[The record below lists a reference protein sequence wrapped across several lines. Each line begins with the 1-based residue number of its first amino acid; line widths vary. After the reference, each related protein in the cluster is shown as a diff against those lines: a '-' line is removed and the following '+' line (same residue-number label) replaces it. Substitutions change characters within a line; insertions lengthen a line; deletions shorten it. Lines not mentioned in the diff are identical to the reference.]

1 MDEDAYQAYRSV
13 VESPTL
19 RSIWESVYGSRFWS
33 GIDPPWTLATLDDV
47 HFVAERL
54 CSKQI
59 SRLVDLGCG
68 SGALVRC
75 LARDFGA
82 QVEGLDANPN
92 AIRLARERSGD
103 TTVSSKTAFH
113 VGDIGATEMPDG
125 TFDGAASLDVLLFV
139 PDKAKALREVARVL
153 RPNACFAGTTF
164 ELSSPS
170 AALATP
176 AFVEY
181 PGAFAAAGFTIEVY
195 EEAAAWRELLEGV
208 TACILEREPEISHE
222 LHPQALS
229 RVLRWARARPPELT
243 DSRRVKFCVRK
254 PPGCQREHTSL

>member
-19 RSIWESVYGSRFWS
+19 RSIWASVYGSRLWS
-33 GIDPPWTLATLDDV
+33 DIDPPWTLATLDDV
-47 HFVAERL
+47 HFVAEHL
-54 CSKQI
+54 CPKQI

-75 LARDFGA
+75 LAHDFGA
-82 QVEGLDANPN
+82 QVEGLDVNPN

-103 TTVSSKTAFH
+103 TTVSSKTAFQ
-113 VGDIGATEMPDG
+113 VGDIGAIEMPDG
-125 TFDGAASLDVLLFV
+125 TFDGAASFDVLLFV
-139 PDKAKALREVARVL
+139 SDKTKALREVARVL
-153 RPNACFAGTTF
+153 KPNACFAGTTF
-164 ELSSPS
+164 ELGSPS

-176 AFVEY
+176 AFVDY

-195 EEAAAWRELLEGV
+195 EEASAWRELLEGV
-208 TACILEREPEISHE
+208 TACILEREPDISREI
-222 LHPQALS
+222 HPQALS
-229 RVLRWARARPPELT
+229 RVLRWARARPPELA

-254 PPGCQREHTSL
+254 PLPPETS

>member
-47 HFVAERL
+47 HFVAEQL

-195 EEAAAWRELLEGV
+195 EERLPHGESCWR
-208 TACILEREPEISHE
+208 A
-222 LHPQALS
+222 
-229 RVLRWARARPPELT
+229 
-243 DSRRVKFCVRK
+243 
-254 PPGCQREHTSL
+254 

>member
-19 RSIWESVYGSRFWS
+19 RSIWASVYGSRFWS
-33 GIDPPWTLATLDDV
+33 DIDPPWTLATLDDV

-54 CSKQI
+54 CPKQI

-68 SGALVRC
+68 SGALVRR

-103 TTVSSKTAFH
+103 TTASSRTAFQ
-113 VGDIGATEMPDG
+113 VGDIEATEMPDG
-125 TFDGAASLDVLLFV
+125 IFDGATSLDVLLFV
-139 PDKAKALREVARVL
+139 SDKAKALSEVARLL

-164 ELSSPS
+164 ELGSPS

-176 AFVEY
+176 AFVDY
-181 PGAFAAAGFTIEVY
+181 RGAFVAAGLTIEVY
-195 EEAAAWRELLEGV
+195 EETAAWRELPEGV
-208 TACILEREPEISHE
+208 TSSILAREPEISRE
-222 LHPQALS
+222 IHPQALS
-229 RVLRWARARPPELT
+229 RVLRWARTRTPELA
-243 DSRRVKFCVRK
+243 DSRRVRFCARK
-254 PPGCQREHTSL
+254 PL